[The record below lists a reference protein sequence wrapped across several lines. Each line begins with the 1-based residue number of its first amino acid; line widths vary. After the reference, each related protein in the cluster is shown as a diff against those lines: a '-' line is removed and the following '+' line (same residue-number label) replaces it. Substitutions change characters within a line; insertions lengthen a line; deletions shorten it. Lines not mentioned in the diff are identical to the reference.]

1 LEYVK
6 HIWKRNLTYVKNTCK
21 ALKNNQIYLGT
32 EKCNKWI
39 MFKTTNGCQKNVI
52 TFVGQGVNGSE

>member
-1 LEYVK
+1 MLFFKKNTTIFFILKTFLTTLEYVK

-32 EKCNKWI
+32 EKCNK
-39 MFKTTNGCQKNVI
+39 
-52 TFVGQGVNGSE
+52 